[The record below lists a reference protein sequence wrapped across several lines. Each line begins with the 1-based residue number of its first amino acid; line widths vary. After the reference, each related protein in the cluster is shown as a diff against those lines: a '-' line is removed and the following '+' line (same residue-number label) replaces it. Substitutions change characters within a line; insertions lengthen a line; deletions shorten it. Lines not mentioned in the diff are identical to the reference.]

1 MNDRLGGGNA
11 VVIGA
16 GSAGLASAYELL
28 KSRLTVT
35 VLERGD
41 YAGASW
47 ESRYRSLRLNTV
59 RAFSGLP
66 GMSIDR
72 RHGDWLS
79 GKSFA
84 SYLRHYANQHHL
96 DLRTGTSVLQVRRA
110 AEGWVVEA
118 DKGTFTADVL
128 VVATGNAA
136 VPIVPSWSRSFTGTV
151 LHTARYQGVEDV
163 AGRAL
168 VVGSGNSATEIAT
181 ELSTQGNTVWLS
193 VRTPPLL
200 VKSST
205 LGLSTHR
212 VSVFAAALPDRIWDA
227 VSRASH
233 WSLYHDLARF
243 GLTLPKLGSHT
254 KFRQTGAAPIAE
266 RGFASAVRRGRV
278 IVVPEAVHADGRQ
291 VQLSDGRT
299 LQPDTLILATGYRPS
314 FPTLLSELNVLDDKG
329 QPRAWGSPLPGCPGL
344 FIVGRPSLQ
353 GDIREHGLEAARV
366 GQAVRAMGLSVSTAV
381 RPEVND
387 DLLSA

>member
-1 MNDRLGGGNA
+1 MNDLLCGSA

-16 GSAGLASAYELL
+16 GSAGLASAYQLL
-28 KSRLTVT
+28 KSNLKVT

-41 YAGASW
+41 SAGSSW
-47 ESRYRSLRLNTV
+47 EGRYRSLRLNTV

-66 GMSIDR
+66 GRSIDR
-72 RHGDWLS
+72 RLGAWVS
-79 GKSFA
+79 GKTFA
-84 SYLRHYANQHHL
+84 AYLREYAEQHHL
-96 DLRTGTSVLQVRRA
+96 QVRTGTSVLRVRRG
-110 AEGWVVEA
+110 AEGWIVETNQ
-118 DKGTFTADVL
+118 GRLTADVL

-136 VPIVPSWSRSFTGTV
+136 VPIMPSWSKGFTGIV
-151 LHTARYQGVEDV
+151 LHTASYQGPEVV
-163 AGRAL
+163 AGGCVL

-181 ELSTQGNTVWLS
+181 ELSTQVDKVWLS

-212 VSVFAAALPDRIWDA
+212 VSVVAAALPDRVWDA

-233 WSLYHDLARF
+233 WSLYHDLAKF
-243 GLTLPKLGSHT
+243 GLTLPELGSHT
-254 KFRQTGAAPIAE
+254 KFRRTGAAPIAE
-266 RGFASAVRRGRV
+266 RGFAAAVRSGR
-278 IVVPEAVHADGRQ
+278 IEIVPEAVGAAGEE

-299 LQPDTLILATGYRPS
+299 LQPDTLILATGYKPS
-314 FPTLLSELNVLDDKG
+314 FPTLLSDLNVLDDKG
-329 QPRAWGSPLPGCPGL
+329 QPKAWGTPLAGCPGL

-366 GQAVRAMGLSVSTAV
+366 GQAVRAMNLSVPAAS
-381 RPEVND
+381 RPEAND
-387 DLLSA
+387 DPLPA